1 MLIDFM
7 RKCKLLAVLTLVA
20 CGGGGGSPGTAAT
33 PLPAPVPTP
42 TLTLALRQVVNGLD
56 NPTFLTAPAGDKR
69 QFIVE
74 RAGRI
79 RILQDG
85 LVLAL
90 PFLDIRARV
99 STAGERGLL
108 SMAFHPQY
116 AANGQYFIYY
126 VDTAGDIVVERH
138 SVSANPNLSDPT
150 SALEIIRIA
159 HPTYTNH
166 VGGLVAFGPD
176 GYLYLGTGDGGG
188 AGDPSGNAQN
198 PAGLLGKLLRL
209 DVAGATA
216 GAPYAIPASNP
227 LRGQAG
233 KRGEIWALGLRN
245 PWRFAFDA
253 NQLYIADVGQDRR
266 EEVDIAAQ
274 SQGGL
279 NYGWNILEGSR
290 CYNAAT
296 CDGSGLTAPAYEYDH
311 GLANAGGCSIIGGYV
326 YRGAA
331 IPELAGRYL
340 FSDYCAGYLKSFSAP
355 AASVLDVTDW
365 AVASVGA
372 VISFGRDADGELYLI
387 SGTGAV
393 YKIVRGGA
401 AAG

>member
-1 MLIDFM
+1 MLVDFL
-7 RKCKLLAVLTLVA
+7 RKWKLSIVLAALA
-20 CGGGGGSPGTAAT
+20 GCGGGGGSPGTAAT
-33 PLPAPVPTP
+33 PLPAPTPTP

-85 LVLAL
+85 LLLAL
-90 PFLDIRARV
+90 PFLDISARV
-99 STAGERGLL
+99 STAGEGGLL

-116 AANGQYFIYY
+116 AATGQYFIYY

-138 SVSANPNLSDPT
+138 SVSANPSQSDPT

-166 VGGLVAFGPD
+166 VGGLVAFGAD

-188 AGDPSGNAQN
+188 AGDPAGNAQN
-198 PAGLLGKLLRL
+198 PASLLGKLLRL
-209 DVAGATA
+209 DVAGAIA
-216 GAPYAIPASNP
+216 GAPYAIPATNP

-266 EEVDIAAQ
+266 EEVDIAPQ
-274 SQGGL
+274 SQGGI
-279 NYGWNILEGSR
+279 NYGWNILEGTR

-296 CDGSGLTAPAYEYDH
+296 CSSVGLTAPAYEYDH
-311 GLANAGGCSIIGGYV
+311 GVSNAGGCSIIGGYV

-331 IPELAGRYL
+331 IPELAGRYF
-340 FSDYCAGYLKSFSAP
+340 FSDYCAGYLKSFAAP
-355 AASVLDVTDW
+355 AATALDVTDW
-365 AVASVGA
+365 AVANVGA
-372 VISFGRDADGELYLI
+372 VISFGRDADGEL
-387 SGTGAV
+387 
-393 YKIVRGGA
+393 
-401 AAG
+401 

>member
-1 MLIDFM
+1 MLVDFM
-7 RKCKLLAVLTLVA
+7 RRWKLLAVLALAA
-20 CGGGGGSPGTAAT
+20 CGGGGGSPGTAVT
-33 PLPAPVPTP
+33 PLPAPTPTP
-42 TLTLALRQVVNGLD
+42 TLTLALRQVVSGLD

-90 PFLDIRARV
+90 PFLDISARV

-138 SVSANPNLSDPT
+138 NVSANPNLSDPT

-166 VGGLVAFGPD
+166 VGGLVAFGAD

-188 AGDPSGNAQN
+188 AGDPLGNAQN
-198 PAGLLGKLLRL
+198 PASLLGKLLRL
-209 DVAGATA
+209 DVAGAIA

-253 NQLYIADVGQDRR
+253 SQLYIADVGQDRR
-266 EEVDIAAQ
+266 EEVDIAPQ
-274 SQGGL
+274 SQGGI
-279 NYGWNILEGSR
+279 NYGWNILEGTR

-296 CDGSGLTAPAYEYDH
+296 CSSVGLTAPAYEYDH
-311 GLANAGGCSIIGGYV
+311 GVSNAGGCSIIGGYV

-331 IPELAGRYL
+331 IPELAGRYF
-340 FSDYCAGYLKSFSAP
+340 FSDYCAGFLKSFSAP

-365 AVASVGA
+365 AVANVGA
-372 VISFGRDADGELYLI
+372 VISFGRDADGELYVI
-387 SGTGAV
+387 SGTGAI

-401 AAG
+401 AAM